1 MRFLSNYR
9 QLRFVISRNG
19 GTAKTVLKTSYDIV
33 SLPYLLTYVMGQFFE
48 EYADEGVGFSSSE
61 LTDMLL
67 TMYPNDFAV
76 SMDNTD
82 LVIDDLETWERNC
95 SSYDTIRT
103 IRIFKPKEL
112 NLSEKLFCK
121 LKKHCKQ
128 NGFYAVYAE
137 TNEESLIIFYR
148 PQSNQRVFGI
158 RRNFYSKNGNS
169 IEIGLLIN
177 ENTFL
182 WFKTAAI
189 ISYKNNNLKPIFND
203 VIQEINKI
211 TIDEKALPQDK
222 FRSPYVACLEY
233 LSKYGYS
240 IKTIEWE

>member
-1 MRFLSNYR
+1 MSNLK
-9 QLRFVISRNG
+9 QLRFTISRNG
-19 GTAKTVLKTSYDIV
+19 DKAKTVLKTSYDIV
-33 SLPYLLTYVMGQFFE
+33 SLPYLLTYVMGLFFE
-48 EYADEGVGFSSSE
+48 EYANEGVGFSTSE
-61 LTDMLL
+61 LTNMLL
-67 TMYPNDFAV
+67 TMYPKDFAV
-76 SMDNTD
+76 SAEQAD

-121 LKKHCKQ
+121 LKKHFKQ
-128 NGFYAVYAE
+128 NGFHAVYAE

-158 RRNFYSKNGNS
+158 RRNCYSKNGKS

-189 ISYKNNNLKPIFND
+189 VSYKNNNLKSIFND

-222 FRSPYVACLEY
+222 FRNPYEACLEY

>member
-1 MRFLSNYR
+1 MSNLK
-9 QLRFVISRNG
+9 QLRFIISRNG
-19 GTAKTVLKTSYDIV
+19 DTAKTVLKTSYDIV
-33 SLPYLLTYVMGQFFE
+33 SLPYLLTYVIGRFYE
-48 EYADEGVGFSSSE
+48 EYAFECIGFSSSE
-61 LTDMLL
+61 LTNMLL
-67 TMYPNDFAV
+67 TMYPKDFAV
-76 SMDNTD
+76 SAEQAD

-121 LKKHCKQ
+121 LKKHFKQ
-128 NGFYAVYAE
+128 NGFHAVYAE

-158 RRNFYSKNGNS
+158 RRNCYSKNGNS

-189 ISYKNNNLKPIFND
+189 VSYKNNNLKSIFND

-211 TIDEKALPQDK
+211 TIDEKALPQDI
-222 FRSPYVACLEY
+222 FLNPYVACLEY

-240 IKTIEWE
+240 IKTIERE

>member
-1 MRFLSNYR
+1 MRFLSNLKR
-9 QLRFVISRNG
+9 LRFTISRNG
-19 GTAKTVLKTSYDIV
+19 DKAKTVLKTSYDIV
-33 SLPYLLTYVMGQFFE
+33 SLPYLLTYVMGLFFE
-48 EYADEGVGFSSSE
+48 EYANEGVGFSTSE
-61 LTDMLL
+61 LTNMLL
-67 TMYPNDFAV
+67 TMYPKDFAV
-76 SMDNTD
+76 SAEQAD

-121 LKKHCKQ
+121 LKKHFKQ
-128 NGFYAVYAE
+128 NGFHAVYAE

-158 RRNFYSKNGNS
+158 RRNCYSKNGNS

-182 WFKTAAI
+182 WLRLRI
-189 ISYKNNNLKPIFND
+189 
-203 VIQEINKI
+203 
-211 TIDEKALPQDK
+211 
-222 FRSPYVACLEY
+222 
-233 LSKYGYS
+233 
-240 IKTIEWE
+240 

>member
-1 MRFLSNYR
+1 MSNYK
-9 QLRFVISRNG
+9 QLRFIISRNG
-19 GTAKTVLKTSYDIV
+19 DTAKTVLKTSYDIV
-33 SLPYLLTYVMGQFFE
+33 SLPYLLTYVIGRFYE
-48 EYADEGVGFSSSE
+48 EYAFECIGFSSSE

-67 TMYPNDFAV
+67 SMYPKDFAV
-76 SMDNTD
+76 STDNAD

-95 SSYDTIRT
+95 SSYDIIRT
-103 IRIFKPKEL
+103 IGIFKPKKL
-112 NLSEKLFCK
+112 NLSEKLFCN

-128 NGFYAVYAE
+128 NGFLAVYAE

-148 PQSNQRVFGI
+148 PKSNQRVFGI
-158 RRNFYSKNGNS
+158 RRNCYSKNGNS

-189 ISYKNNNLKPIFND
+189 VSYKNNNLKSIFND

-222 FRSPYVACLEY
+222 FCNPYVACLEY

>member
-1 MRFLSNYR
+1 MSNLKR
-9 QLRFVISRNG
+9 LRFTISRNG
-19 GTAKTVLKTSYDIV
+19 DKAKTVLKTSYDIV
-33 SLPYLLTYVMGQFFE
+33 SLPYLLTYVMGLFFE
-48 EYADEGVGFSSSE
+48 EYANEGVGFSTSE
-61 LTDMLL
+61 LTNMLL
-67 TMYPNDFAV
+67 TMYPKDFAV
-76 SMDNTD
+76 SAEQAD

-121 LKKHCKQ
+121 LKKHFKQ
-128 NGFYAVYAE
+128 NGFHAVYAE

-158 RRNFYSKNGNS
+158 RRNCYSKNGNS

-189 ISYKNNNLKPIFND
+189 VSYKKILKSIFND